1 VRSRRY
7 LAVRGR
13 PLQRHRRR
21 AERGGRQRSGSAPL
35 IRSITA
41 IPPIEGVADM
51 TQAAT
56 RLDVIPQSGH
66 AGAEIRGVDLTRELA
81 EDEIATIRDA
91 LLKWKVEFFRDQFL
105 DHDQHLRFSSYFG
118 KPTPA
123 HPLFDSIPDPDYP
136 TIYPIFRDRFKAR
149 IANSSGYDKVRWHAD
164 VTAAVNPPFA
174 SILRA
179 ETLPPYGGD
188 TQWSNAVA
196 AYN

>member
-1 VRSRRY
+1 VPKRLGRALRDGHHVRSRRY

-41 IPPIEGVADM
+41 ISPIEGVADM

-81 EDEIATIRDA
+81 EDEITTIREA
-91 LLKWKVEFFRDQFL
+91 LLKWKVVFFRDQF
-105 DHDQHLRFSSYFG
+105 
-118 KPTPA
+118 
-123 HPLFDSIPDPDYP
+123 
-136 TIYPIFRDRFKAR
+136 
-149 IANSSGYDKVRWHAD
+149 
-164 VTAAVNPPFA
+164 
-174 SILRA
+174 
-179 ETLPPYGGD
+179 
-188 TQWSNAVA
+188 
-196 AYN
+196 